1 MADLT
6 RELQRTNKELEA
18 FSYSVSHDLR
28 APFRHIVGFA
38 QLLRER
44 SNALDEKSS
53 HYLQMISEA
62 ALGAGR
68 LVDDLLNFSQLGRTQ
83 LSLKPVDMQKVV
95 SEVRRSLGHAVAD
108 REIEWRIG
116 ELPVIF
122 GDATLL
128 RQVWYNLIENAI
140 KYSSREPVS
149 IITISAVET
158 EDDVTYS
165 VEDNGVG
172 FDMAYYSKL
181 FGVFQRLQ
189 RVEDFEGTGIGLAL
203 VRRIVERHHGL
214 VGAEGTVGEGATFFF
229 TLPVTKVEEEK
240 IA

>member
-1 MADLT
+1 MAHRRVTGDIRGCDPAAAGLV
-6 RELQRTNKELEA
+6 Q
-18 FSYSVSHDLR
+18 SHR
-28 APFRHIVGFA
+28 KRH
-38 QLLRER
+38 Q
-44 SNALDEKSS
+44 
-53 HYLQMISEA
+53 
-62 ALGAGR
+62 
-68 LVDDLLNFSQLGRTQ
+68 T
-83 LSLKPVDMQKVV
+83 
-95 SEVRRSLGHAVAD
+95 
-108 REIEWRIG
+108 
-116 ELPVIF
+116 
-122 GDATLL
+122 
-128 RQVWYNLIENAI
+128 
-140 KYSSREPVS
+140 SSREPVS

-203 VRRIVERHHGL
+203 VRRIVERHHGS

-229 TLPVTKVEEEK
+229 TLPVMKVEEEK